1 MEVRVRARVT
11 PTPTLLRPPQPT
23 VLQLEMS
30 NRKPSD
36 LNPTELPHP
45 HSRIPPRP
53 ASPMERA
60 VAPPTETV
68 PARRPKTRVMALVMD
83 RPNLPHLY
91 LLALH
96 SSRRVTRKRM
106 SIRRRARMPAE
117 ARPSQ
122 RISLRMETEVRLE
135 LSPQR
140 RPNLS

>member
-1 MEVRVRARVT
+1 MEVRARARVT
-11 PTPTLLRPPQPT
+11 LTPTLLRPPQRT
-23 VLQLEMS
+23 VPQLETS
-30 NRKPSD
+30 SRKPSD

-68 PARRPKTRVMALVMD
+68 PAGRPKIKVTALVMD

-91 LLALH
+91 LLPLH
-96 SSRRVTRKRM
+96 SRHRVTRKRM

-122 RISLRMETEVRLE
+122 RTSLRMETEVRVE